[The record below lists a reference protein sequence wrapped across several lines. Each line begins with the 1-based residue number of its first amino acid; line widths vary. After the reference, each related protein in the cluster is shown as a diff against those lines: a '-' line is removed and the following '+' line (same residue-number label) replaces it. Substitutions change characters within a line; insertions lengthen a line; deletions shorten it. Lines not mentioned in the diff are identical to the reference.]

1 MTADL
6 AGFGIPDFLPLAT
19 RRALAAAE
27 RAEAREAREAEAE
40 RDQRLEAKRNSAM
53 ALYAVQAEARGEHVS
68 AMAIVTGQA
77 GRTLGE
83 IFATAEVMASRE
95 DTRREV
101 MDRRSDGDR
110 PFEVC
115 LAEVPVTRSAPES
128 PEGRQIINTVRHYAI
143 EHPDSGVIDRAIVA
157 SEARKAQRRDRPVIP
172 PRREAVRS
180 AAGYQEITRVCTAA
194 GNVAWEPS

>member
-1 MTADL
+1 MTTDL
-6 AGFGIPDFLPLAT
+6 AGFGVPAWLPVAT
-19 RRALAAAE
+19 RRAMAAAE

-40 RDQRLEAKRNSAM
+40 RDQRAEAKRNAAM
-53 ALYAVQAEARGEHVS
+53 ELYQQQAAERGEHVS
-68 AMAIVTGQA
+68 ALAIVTGRA

-101 MDRRSDGDR
+101 MDRRGR
-110 PFEVC
+110 GERAFEVC

-172 PRREAVRS
+172 ARRAS
-180 AAGYQEITRVCTAA
+180 GLGWPA
-194 GNVAWEPS
+194 